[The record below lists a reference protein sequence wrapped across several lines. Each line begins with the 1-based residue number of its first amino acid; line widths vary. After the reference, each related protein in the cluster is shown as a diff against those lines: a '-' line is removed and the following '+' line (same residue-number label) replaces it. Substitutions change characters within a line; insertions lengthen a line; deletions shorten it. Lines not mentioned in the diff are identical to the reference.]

1 MKDPNVVT
9 PALSDEEVMEM
20 FQKEHENPGYVDD
33 EEVMKMNQLEYE
45 RKTLKEEQEI
55 KMVELDLTEYD

>member
-9 PALSDEEVMEM
+9 PALSDEEVME
-20 FQKEHENPGYVDD
+20 
-33 EEVMKMNQLEYE
+33 MNQLEYE

-55 KMVELDLTEYD
+55 KMVELDLTEYDYWDGDASHSE

>member
-33 EEVMKMNQLEYE
+33 DEE
-45 RKTLKEEQEI
+45 
-55 KMVELDLTEYD
+55 LTEADYWDGDASYCE